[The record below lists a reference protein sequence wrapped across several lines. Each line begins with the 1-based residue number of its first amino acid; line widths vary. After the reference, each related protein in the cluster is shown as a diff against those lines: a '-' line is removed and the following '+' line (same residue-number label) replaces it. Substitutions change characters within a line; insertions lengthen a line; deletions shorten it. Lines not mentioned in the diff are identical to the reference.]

1 MHPCPAVL
9 ARQRNKL
16 KHRSKIQKRTSGQTV
31 TFDGYEW
38 LYVPFGIGAATIRQI
53 EELTAKKEGVF
64 EVIQWPEGELVFSG
78 GKWLDRE
85 KAKNTA

>member
-1 MHPCPAVL
+1 
-9 ARQRNKL
+9 L